1 MPVQPYGISTSEA
14 SIRKYSEPFPQAN
27 TNRLR
32 GEVVQAFLP
41 ASNRLEPPPLLWA
54 PEKYSVYCTQCKQHT
69 GVGRWLGG
77 EVFIRTLK

>member
-1 MPVQPYGISTSEA
+1 MPVQLNGISTSEV

-41 ASNRLEPPPLLWA
+41 TSNRQELPPLLWA
-54 PEKYSVYCTQCKQHT
+54 PEKYSMYCTQHKQRSE
-69 GVGRWLGG
+69 VGRTVWWG
-77 EVFIRTLK
+77 KCS